1 MDLRSKIIFF
11 RNTDTDRKIG
21 QEILDPIN
29 WLSQKLTGKNKYS
42 IDTKWIT
49 SITKYLDF
57 DAYCQSRV
65 YSKDLM

>member
-42 IDTKWIT
+42 IDTKWINNEVPR
-49 SITKYLDF
+49 F
-57 DAYCQSRV
+57 
-65 YSKDLM
+65 